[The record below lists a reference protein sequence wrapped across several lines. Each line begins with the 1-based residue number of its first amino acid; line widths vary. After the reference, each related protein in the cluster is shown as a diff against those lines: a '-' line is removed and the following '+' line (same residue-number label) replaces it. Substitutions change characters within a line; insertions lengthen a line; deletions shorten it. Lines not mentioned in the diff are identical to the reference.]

1 MKAAPKRISDLMIF
15 GGAAGMAA
23 AVAVLAFQPDLGSG
37 SIALS
42 IGAVGPVPMSAPC
55 RQADRTAVTQ
65 LAAFLERNGPTDAPV
80 LERAIHTLIL
90 ARQHCFSEWDG
101 RGPEDYEWL
110 NRWLSEH
117 S

>member
-1 MKAAPKRISDLMIF
+1 MDASTRFSKLVIVGAP
-15 GGAAGMAA
+15 AGMAA
-23 AVAVLAFQPDLGSG
+23 TVAVLAFQPDLDTG

-42 IGAVGPVPMSAPC
+42 TGTVGPVPMPAPC

-65 LAAFLERNGPTDAPV
+65 LAAFLERNGATDAPV

-101 RGPEDYEWL
+101 RGLEDYEWL
-110 NRWLSEH
+110 SHWLSEH

>member
-1 MKAAPKRISDLMIF
+1 MDASTRFSKLVIV
-15 GGAAGMAA
+15 GASAGMAA
-23 AVAVLAFQPDLGSG
+23 AVAVLAFQPDLDSG

-42 IGAVGPVPMSAPC
+42 TGTVGPVPMPAPC

-101 RGPEDYEWL
+101 RGLEDYEWL
-110 NRWLSEH
+110 SHWLSEH